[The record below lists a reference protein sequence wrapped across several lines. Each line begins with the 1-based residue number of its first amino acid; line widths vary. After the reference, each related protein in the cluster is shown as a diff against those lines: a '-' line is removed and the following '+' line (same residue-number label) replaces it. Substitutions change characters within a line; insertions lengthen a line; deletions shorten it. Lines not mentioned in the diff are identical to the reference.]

1 MFERL
6 REDYQTHG
14 RRLSNRCFWA
24 MCHYRFGRWAN
35 GLRFAPARWL
45 LTKGYGVVGLYLPI
59 ITGVSI
65 DRRMPVG
72 RRFHL
77 IHPGMIALHP
87 QASFG
92 DDCGV
97 MHNVTVGTNMS
108 SGAPHI
114 GNDVFIGCGATILGE
129 ITIGDGVRI
138 ASNSLVISDVPA
150 GAMAMGVP
158 AKIYPGRGH
167 GKFADDAKAAM
178 SAKLNAPPPQA
189 QVPMA
194 STIVPPSTRATF
206 RGVSNA
212 GDRSVS

>member
-1 MFERL
+1 MFESV

-14 RRLSNRCFWA
+14 RRLSNRTFWA
-24 MCHYRFGRWAN
+24 MCHYRFGVWAAQ
-35 GLRFAPARWL
+35 LRFAPARWL
-45 LTKGYGVVGLYLPI
+45 LTKIYGGIGLYLPI

-72 RRFHL
+72 RRLHL

-97 MHNVTVGTNMS
+97 MHNVTIGTNMTG
-108 SGAPHI
+108 GAPRI

-129 ITIGDGVRI
+129 ITIDDGVRI

-158 AKIYPGRGH
+158 AKVYPGRGH

-178 SAKLNAPPPQA
+178 SAKFNAPPAPTT
-189 QVPMA
+189 P
-194 STIVPPSTRATF
+194 TIVPASTSASF

>member
-1 MFERL
+1 MFERV

-14 RRLSNRCFWA
+14 RRLSNRAWWA
-24 MCHYRFGRWAN
+24 MCHYRFGQWAAQ
-35 GLRFAPARWL
+35 LRFAPARWL
-45 LTKGYGVVGLYLPI
+45 LTKSYGVLGLYLPI

-97 MHNVTVGTNMS
+97 MHNVTIGTNMTG
-108 SGAPHI
+108 GAPRI

-158 AKIYPGRGH
+158 AKVYPGRGH
-167 GKFADDAKAAM
+167 GRFADDAKAAM
-178 SAKLNAPPPQA
+178 SAKLNTPAAP
-189 QVPMA
+189 
-194 STIVPPSTRATF
+194 TIVSPSTSASF

-212 GDRSVS
+212 SDRSVS